1 MKFMNINSKFIDL
14 CRQYNIPLN
23 EGFIFGVLI
32 EFKDQ
37 IPHLENF
44 LQEIEFWPYEKWQPY
59 QINLCETDADHK
71 LRLKVPLFSVT
82 PTNDNY
88 DKFSEEVVKRV
99 GTTIR
104 TKDSS
109 YSLFTKDGVERVS
122 FYALTE
128 RLGEPVDLNKLIEV
142 VTSYYEETTMA
153 KQLGN
158 FLKSEECYH
167 SYKNFKEQ
175 ESNGR
180 LLN

>member
-1 MKFMNINSKFIDL
+1 MTLNSKFIDL

-37 IPHLENF
+37 IPRLENF
-44 LQEIEFWPYEKWQPY
+44 LQEVEFWSYEKWQPY
-59 QINLCETDADHK
+59 QINLCEVDVDHK
-71 LRLKVPLFSVT
+71 LRLKVPLFSMVS
-82 PTNDNY
+82 TNDNY
-88 DKFSEEVVKRV
+88 DNFSEEVVKRV

-104 TKDSS
+104 AKDSS
-109 YSLFTKDGVERVS
+109 YSLFTKDGIEKEAFYTLVEK
-122 FYALTE
+122 
-128 RLGEPVDLNKLIEV
+128 LGGLIDLSKLIEV
-142 VTSYYEETTMA
+142 VSSYYEETTMA

-167 SYKNFKEQ
+167 AYKNFKEQ